1 MGLGL
6 PTGGG
11 SADFVQYVKY
21 NAKAGRWYCK
31 NDDGEAEVKQL
42 TAIFDLAQ
50 IKTGNFKYAAG
61 VAPDYRF
68 DSSVGACDA
77 ASDEGY
83 KRGFYV
89 LMYSPKT
96 LGGVREFSSNAGT
109 VNEAMNDLYSAF
121 EAAPEA
127 KAGKCPV
134 VTCEDVQPVENK
146 HGTNY
151 RPVFKIVKWVDRPDD
166 LPMQKATVATQGS
179 PSPAKAPAEAAVPP
193 AADDDDE
200 F

>member
-11 SADFVQYVKY
+11 SADFIQYVKY

-31 NDDGEAEVKQL
+31 HDDGEAEVKQL
-42 TAIFDLAQ
+42 TAIFDLPG

-61 VAPDYRF
+61 MAPDYRF
-68 DSSVGACDA
+68 DSSVGECDA
-77 ASDEGY
+77 ANDEGY

-89 LMYSPKT
+89 LMFSPKT
-96 LGGVREFSSNAGT
+96 LGGVREFSSNAGS
-109 VNEAMNDLYSAF
+109 VNEAMNDLFSEF
-121 EAAPEA
+121 EEAPES
-127 KAGKCPV
+127 KEGKYPV
-134 VTCEDVQPVENK
+134 VTCDDVVPVENK

-151 RPVFKIVKWVDRPDD
+151 KPVFKIVKWVDRPDD
-166 LPMQKATVATQGS
+166 IPLPSAPTAVQVA
-179 PSPAKAPAEAAVPP
+179 PSPAPAAVEATAPAV
-193 AADDDDE
+193 ADDDDE